1 MCVLGFILLSLC
13 ASCWSED
20 SEATPQ
26 GDSSRV
32 SQQGTESDA
41 VETERE
47 LETETAGGEKSQQ
60 QQKLIVAFV
69 PDYPSKYTVHKIHT
83 SNFLELV
90 LRITHPG
97 MLANTTHFIMVKN
110 TKYTHLHTHSLVL
123 FSNTPI
129 NTLYPTV
136 LCVVVLPQ

>member
-1 MCVLGFILLSLC
+1 MLLSLC

-47 LETETAGGEKSQQ
+47 LETETADGEKSQQ

-69 PDYPSKYTVHKIHT
+69 PDYPSKYTVH
-83 SNFLELV
+83 S
-90 LRITHPG
+90 
-97 MLANTTHFIMVKN
+97 
-110 TKYTHLHTHSLVL
+110 
-123 FSNTPI
+123 
-129 NTLYPTV
+129 
-136 LCVVVLPQ
+136 